1 MRILTIILVL
11 LAGPAQGQRETLSC
25 ATSAAHRAFDF
36 WVGNWEVRDAQGKL
50 QGYNRVT
57 AVQDGCALQ
66 EHWHSVRGGTG
77 QSINYYHPG
86 YRQWRQLWTDAGAS
100 IIDIRGGLDG
110 EAMVLSGTIYYLDSR
125 EERLF
130 RGRWTPLADGR
141 VRQFFEEQDT
151 SGAWQPW
158 FEGFYSRR

>member
-11 LAGPAQGQRETLSC
+11 LAGPARGQQETFSC
-25 ATSAAHRAFDF
+25 DTSSAHRAFDF
-36 WVGNWEVRDAQGKL
+36 WVGDWEVRDAQGKL
-50 QGYNRVT
+50 QGYNAVT

-86 YRQWRQLWTDAGAS
+86 HGHWRQLWTDAGAS
-100 IIDIRGGLDG
+100 IIDIRGGPEG
-110 EAMVLSGTIYYLDSR
+110 EAMVLSGTIYYLDSQ

-141 VRQFFEEQDT
+141 VRQFFEEQDE

>member
-1 MRILTIILVL
+1 
-11 LAGPAQGQRETLSC
+11 
-25 ATSAAHRAFDF
+25 
-36 WVGNWEVRDAQGKL
+36 
-50 QGYNRVT
+50 
-57 AVQDGCALQ
+57 
-66 EHWHSVRGGTG
+66 
-77 QSINYYHPG
+77 
-86 YRQWRQLWTDAGAS
+86 
-100 IIDIRGGLDG
+100 
-110 EAMVLSGTIYYLDSR
+110 MVLSGTVYYLDSR